1 MILNRKGRNTLA
13 WSQHPF
19 PTNHP
24 LFMEKQCNWIRT
36 IPKFTPYYR
45 MTQILTEFSIHNTT
59 SRVIHHR
66 KCLTSND
73 FEIREQGVNKDLV
86 GDQLSSVRDP
96 PPQKKSLFKI
106 KKKQRSPQLGHILTT
121 KLIII
126 IFILFLN
133 LVFQMHSAFGKP
145 WAWNLLELL

>member
-1 MILNRKGRNTLA
+1 
-13 WSQHPF
+13 
-19 PTNHP
+19 
-24 LFMEKQCNWIRT
+24 
-36 IPKFTPYYR
+36 

-96 PPQKKSLFKI
+96 PPKNPFLKLKKSK
-106 KKKQRSPQLGHILTT
+106 GHP
-121 KLIII
+121 
-126 IFILFLN
+126 N
-133 LVFQMHSAFGKP
+133 LVIY
-145 WAWNLLELL
+145 